1 MQMPDKAFI
10 DTNIL
15 IYSFSEDEIDKRN
28 IANNILDKYANDIIV
43 SNQVINELTN
53 IFFKKFKLSSND
65 IENAILEID
74 SAIPI
79 VNFGLKTQ
87 IKAIRLKNRYNLQ
100 FYDSLIIATA
110 IENGCD
116 ILLSEDMQ
124 HMQIIDDTLTIVNP
138 FNGKL

>member
-1 MQMPDKAFI
+1 MPDKAFI

-28 IANNILDKYANDIIV
+28 IANNILDKYANNIIV
-43 SNQVINELTN
+43 SSQVINELTN